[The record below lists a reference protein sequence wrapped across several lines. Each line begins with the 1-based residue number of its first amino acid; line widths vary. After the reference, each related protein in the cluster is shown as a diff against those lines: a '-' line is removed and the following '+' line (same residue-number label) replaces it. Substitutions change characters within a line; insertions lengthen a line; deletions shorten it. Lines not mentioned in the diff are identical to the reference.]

1 LAAADLGLAHA
12 ACHGGFQK
20 SGVDVSP
27 YPVDFQSGE
36 ATPWS
41 QYSMAQ
47 GARKWK
53 LALHEIFGLWAY
65 QLSGK
70 S

>member
-1 LAAADLGLAHA
+1 MPRAMAAFKKA
-12 ACHGGFQK
+12 
-20 SGVDVSP
+20 SWNVTP

>member
-1 LAAADLGLAHA
+1 
-12 ACHGGFQK
+12 
-20 SGVDVSP
+20 VTP